1 MIKVI
6 SDNSLKHSELS
17 KMKLIAL
24 SLLLFMVLLFIV
36 SHILETAWL
45 KAFSEAA
52 VIGGLADWFAV
63 VALFRHPMGL
73 PIPHTALI
81 PKNKNK
87 IGKNLGVFVSEEFL
101 TREKLEPKVEEFNVA
116 EKTSKWLSEKQNA
129 EKVSN
134 LIVEDVIPGILNVV
148 NDDDVK
154 RFIQLQFKGKLESI
168 NFGEWLGTGLD
179 TLTKDGRH
187 QQLFTAILEKL
198 HEELDSYKS
207 HIHSSVSDETPWWS
221 FGLADEKIAN
231 GIISGLDSFLR
242 DAKQPSS
249 NVRKKVDKYIY
260 DFIQQ
265 LKASPEMQENIN
277 NFISKLAN
285 NKDIQDY
292 INGIWDE
299 IKAWILKDL
308 SRKEES
314 KIKNG
319 LTSMFQNLGHGL
331 SQDKNLKDKINNFI
345 KNNLLSK
352 LIEKRTVI
360 GDFIASS
367 VEGWDTNEVAQKLEL
382 EIGKDLQFIRLNG
395 TLVGGM
401 IGIVLYYF
409 SLIIS

>member
-1 MIKVI
+1 
-6 SDNSLKHSELS
+6 
-17 KMKLIAL
+17 
-24 SLLLFMVLLFIV
+24 V
-36 SHILETAWL
+36 SHMLEIAWL

-81 PKNKNK
+81 SKNKNK
-87 IGKNLGVFVSEEFL
+87 IGKNLGLFVSEEFL
-101 TREKLEPKVEEFNVA
+101 TREKLEPKIDEVNIA
-116 EKTSKWLSEKQNA
+116 EKASRWLSEKENA
-129 EKVSN
+129 QKISN

-154 RFIQLQFKGKLESI
+154 RFIHDQFKGKMESI
-168 NFGEWLGTGLD
+168 DFGELVGIGLG

-187 QQLFTAILEKL
+187 QALFTTILEKL
-198 HEELDSYKS
+198 HEELHSYNS
-207 HIHSSVSDETPWWS
+207 HIRSSVSDETPWWS

-231 GIISGLDSFLR
+231 GITSGLDSFLKN
-242 DAKQPSS
+242 AKHPSS
-249 NVRKKVDKYIY
+249 DVRKKVDAYVYEYIEK
-260 DFIQQ
+260 
-265 LKASPEMQENIN
+265 LKTSPEMQENIN

-299 IKAWILKDL
+299 IKAWITKDL

-352 LIEKRTVI
+352 LIENRMLI
-360 GDFIASS
+360 GNFIAST
-367 VEGWDTNEVAQKLEL
+367 VESWDSNEVSQKLEL

-395 TLVGGM
+395 TLVGGL
-401 IGIVLYYF
+401 IGIVLYAF
-409 SLIIS
+409 SLFIG